1 MPGRPRSDDL
11 VDDVSDELV
20 DELRVVVG
28 ESNVRVGEAVLEL
41 DPGWNPHSLDA
52 GIVVSPA
59 STAEVAEVVRR
70 CGRRG
75 VAIVP
80 HGGRTGLVGGGESH
94 PGQIV
99 LSLLRLNQIEPII
112 DNDRVAVV
120 GAGCTLEA
128 LQTAAAG
135 HGLEPGID
143 LAARGSAT
151 IGGMISTNAGGVM
164 AFRNGV
170 MRHRVFGLEA
180 VLPDGSIYSDL
191 TRVVKNSAGYD
202 LKHLLI
208 GGEGTLGVVTKAVI
222 KLDPVPT
229 ATATALIAFPSV
241 DAALATIR
249 RALATEAGHLR
260 AAEALWSDYIKLT
273 ARTLGWAEPGI
284 DLEQSIFLLLLLGG
298 PSDEALHTE
307 FGNIFDDVA
316 RMYPEV
322 NGIVAGSARQAADLW
337 RLRDDTEIVYRL
349 HPAAPSYDVSVPQ
362 SKVADYVA
370 AVQRGLKEID
380 PTFQPYLFGHLADGN
395 LHILLNRPGP
405 LPTELNVQVESLL
418 YGSLRAFGGSFSA
431 EHGVGSKRIGS
442 MLNTTD
448 DGKLAAMWL
457 IKSALDPAN
466 LMNPGKVLPI

>member
-1 MPGRPRSDDL
+1 MSGRFLS
-11 VDDVSDELV
+11 VEQIA
-20 DELRVVVG
+20 ELRALVG
-28 ESNVRVGEAVLEL
+28 SGHVRVGEAVLEL

-59 STAEVAEVVRR
+59 STAEVAEVVTWCRR
-70 CGRRG
+70 HG

-94 PGQIV
+94 PGEIV
-99 LSLLRLNQIEPII
+99 LSLLRINQIDPIVE
-112 DNDRVAVV
+112 NDRVAVV

-128 LQTAAAG
+128 LQTAAAA

-151 IGGMISTNAGGVM
+151 IGGMISTNAGGVI

-222 KLDPVPT
+222 KLDPLPA
-229 ATATALIAFPSV
+229 ATATALISLPSV

-249 RALATEAGHLR
+249 RALAPESGHLR
-260 AAEALWSDYIKLT
+260 AAEAMWSDYIKLT
-273 ARTLGWAEPGI
+273 SSTLGWAEPGI
-284 DLEQSIFLLLLLGG
+284 DLDQPIFLLILLGG
-298 PSDEALHTE
+298 PNVDVLYTE
-307 FGNIFDDVA
+307 LGKIFDDIAGV
-316 RMYPEV
+316 YPEV
-322 NGIVAGSARQAADLW
+322 NGIVAGSARQAHDLW

-349 HPAAPSYDVSVPQ
+349 YPAAPSYDVSVPQ

-370 AVQRGLKEID
+370 AVQAGLTAID
-380 PTFQPYLFGHLADGN
+380 PEFRPYLFGHLADGN

-405 LPTELNVQVESLL
+405 LPAALSSQVEALL
-418 YGSLRAFGGSFSA
+418 YGSLRAVGGSFSA
-431 EHGVGSKRIGS
+431 EHGVGSKRIGA
-442 MLNTTD
+442 MFDTTD
-448 DGKLAAMWL
+448 DGKLAAMRL
-457 IKSALDPAN
+457 IKSTLDPAN
-466 LMNPGKVLPI
+466 LMNPGKVLPLS